1 MPESLRVL
9 QVLTSLDRGGMETM
23 TMNFYRHM
31 NRNRIQFDFLLHREK
46 EGDYEAEARS
56 LGASIYSVPRQNP
69 LSPHYLKALD
79 RFFEEHPYQVVHV
92 QLDCMSAPPLAAAR
106 RHGAAVRIAHSHNSR
121 QDKDLKYPMKLVYK
135 RLIRREATDLFACGV
150 DAGKWMF
157 GTDDFRVL
165 RNAIDVDG
173 YAFDA
178 ECRERVRRELHIGEN
193 ALAIGHVGRFAP
205 AKNHA
210 FILDVFAGALKLHP
224 DAVLILVGDGELRP
238 EAERRAQSLGVYDSV
253 RFLGVRSDVAG
264 LMQAMDI
271 FLMPSVYEGLPLVL
285 VEAQAAGLPCL
296 ISDSIPRDCDF
307 KGSTIERMQLSE
319 SPASWAAALV
329 GMRGDS
335 SDRAKGPAVVR
346 AEGFD
351 IRAEAE
357 RLARFYARRLE
368 ELG

>member
-1 MPESLRVL
+1 
-9 QVLTSLDRGGMETM
+9 
-23 TMNFYRHM
+23 
-31 NRNRIQFDFLLHREK
+31 
-46 EGDYEAEARS
+46 
-56 LGASIYSVPRQNP
+56 
-69 LSPHYLKALD
+69 
-79 RFFEEHPYQVVHV
+79 
-92 QLDCMSAPPLAAAR
+92 
-106 RHGAAVRIAHSHNSR
+106 
-121 QDKDLKYPMKLVYK
+121 
-135 RLIRREATDLFACGV
+135 
-150 DAGKWMF
+150 
-157 GTDDFRVL
+157 
-165 RNAIDVDG
+165 
-173 YAFDA
+173 
-178 ECRERVRRELHIGEN
+178 
-193 ALAIGHVGRFAP
+193 
-205 AKNHA
+205 
-210 FILDVFAGALKLHP
+210 
-224 DAVLILVGDGELRP
+224 
-238 EAERRAQSLGVYDSV
+238 
-253 RFLGVRSDVAG
+253 
-264 LMQAMDI
+264 MQAMDI